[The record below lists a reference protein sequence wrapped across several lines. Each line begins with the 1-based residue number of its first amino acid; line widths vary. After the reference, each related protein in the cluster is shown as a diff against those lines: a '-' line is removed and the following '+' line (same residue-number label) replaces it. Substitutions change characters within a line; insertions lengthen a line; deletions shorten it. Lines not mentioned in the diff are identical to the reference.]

1 MKEQDKKMVLPKL
14 DDLFTIQEQRDNPV
28 VDEVKEI
35 ELYKIGEFPDH
46 PFRVL
51 DDDKMEEMVKSV
63 KEYGVLLPVIVRK
76 RGEGNYQMISG
87 HRRKRACEL
96 AGIDKIKCIVKDL
109 TDDEAT
115 ILMVDSNIQREEILP
130 SEKAFAYKMKLE
142 AMKHQGKRV
151 DLEENET
158 STPVV
163 AKLRTDEILGNE
175 VGESRE
181 NIRRY
186 IRLTYLIPE
195 LLEQV
200 DKKRIAFRPAVEL
213 SYLSEENQYVV
224 ENIFEFDEVT
234 PSLSQAIR
242 LKKLEQE
249 GNLTEEKIEEILQ
262 QEKPNQKEYIKIHN
276 EKIEK
281 YIPSRV
287 KESGNVEDFIISLV
301 LLIKFITIYLLPSIK
316 VVSIFIPS
324 GAFIDIRFL
333 SVGVLSLSLFLL
345 LSITKVITNEAI
357 INPTIIINKFLF
369 FIINPNLLYMCYFHN
384 NNCYMYLNQLHILLD
399 KYFLWFY
406 MNSIFCLQHYNN
418 LLCNYNHIYYNL

>member
-1 MKEQDKKMVLPKL
+1 MKEQEQKMKLPKL
-14 DDLFTIQEQRDNPV
+14 DDLFTSQEQRDYEKAEKV
-28 VDEVKEI
+28 EEI
-35 ELYKIGEFPDH
+35 DISKISNFPNH
-46 PFRVL
+46 PFKVVN
-51 DDDKMEEMVKSV
+51 DDKMDDMVKSV
-63 KEYGVLLPVIVRK
+63 KEYGVILPVIIRPK
-76 RGEGNYQMISG
+76 DNGTYEMISG

-96 AGIDKIKCIVKDL
+96 AGVKQIRAIVKDL
-109 TDDEAT
+109 SDDEAT

-287 KESGNVEDFIISLV
+287 KESGNVEDFIIQCV
-301 LLIKFITIYLLPSIK
+301 QDYIRRERIKQE
-316 VVSIFIPS
+316 
-324 GAFIDIRFL
+324 R
-333 SVGVLSLSLFLL
+333 
-345 LSITKVITNEAI
+345 
-357 INPTIIINKFLF
+357 
-369 FIINPNLLYMCYFHN
+369 
-384 NNCYMYLNQLHILLD
+384 
-399 KYFLWFY
+399 
-406 MNSIFCLQHYNN
+406 NSR
-418 LLCNYNHIYYNL
+418 

>member
-1 MKEQDKKMVLPKL
+1 MKEQEQKMKLPKL
-14 DDLFTIQEQRDNPV
+14 DDLFTSQEQRDF
-28 VDEVKEI
+28 EKAEKI
-35 ELYKIGEFPDH
+35 ELIDVNKISDFPNH
-46 PFRVL
+46 PFQVRN
-51 DDDKMEEMVKSV
+51 DEKMKEMIESV
-63 KEYGVLLPVIVRK
+63 KEHGVILPVIVRPK
-76 RGEGNYQMISG
+76 EDGTYEMISG

-96 AGIDKIKCIVKDL
+96 AGVKQIRCVVKNL

-115 ILMVDSNIQREEILP
+115 IFMVDSNIQREEILP

-158 STPVV
+158 LTPLV

-186 IRLTYLIPE
+186 IRLTYLVPE

-200 DKKRIAFRPAVEL
+200 DLKRIAFRPAVEL

-224 ENIFEFDEVT
+224 QNIFEFDEVT

-249 GNLTEEKIEEILQ
+249 GNLTEEKIEEIMG
-262 QEKPNQKEYIKIHN
+262 QEKPNQKEFIKIHN

-281 YIPSRV
+281 YIPIKI
-287 KESGNVEDFIISLV
+287 KESGKVEDFIIQCV
-301 LLIKFITIYLLPSIK
+301 
-316 VVSIFIPS
+316 
-324 GAFIDIRFL
+324 
-333 SVGVLSLSLFLL
+333 
-345 LSITKVITNEAI
+345 EEH
-357 INPTIIINKFLF
+357 NKREKLRQ
-369 FIINPNLLYMCYFHN
+369 NKNAR
-384 NNCYMYLNQLHILLD
+384 
-399 KYFLWFY
+399 
-406 MNSIFCLQHYNN
+406 
-418 LLCNYNHIYYNL
+418 

>member
-1 MKEQDKKMVLPKL
+1 MK
-14 DDLFTIQEQRDNPV
+14 
-28 VDEVKEI
+28 
-35 ELYKIGEFPDH
+35 
-46 PFRVL
+46 
-51 DDDKMEEMVKSV
+51 
-63 KEYGVLLPVIVRK
+63 
-76 RGEGNYQMISG
+76 
-87 HRRKRACEL
+87 L

-158 STPVV
+158 SDPMGWKSES
-163 AKLRTDEILGNE
+163 ANKLGKE
-175 VGESRE
+175 VGESMT

-200 DKKRIAFRPAVEL
+200 DNKRIAFRPAVEL

-249 GNLTEEKIEEILQ
+249 GKLTEEKIEEILQ

-287 KESGNVEDFIISLV
+287 KESGNIEEFIIQCVQDYSRRER
-301 LLIKFITIYLLPSIK
+301 IKQE
-316 VVSIFIPS
+316 
-324 GAFIDIRFL
+324 R
-333 SVGVLSLSLFLL
+333 
-345 LSITKVITNEAI
+345 
-357 INPTIIINKFLF
+357 
-369 FIINPNLLYMCYFHN
+369 
-384 NNCYMYLNQLHILLD
+384 
-399 KYFLWFY
+399 
-406 MNSIFCLQHYNN
+406 NSR
-418 LLCNYNHIYYNL
+418 